1 MAAKLAPTRHSRP
14 TTRHSAVSRYHWFW
28 GRVSAEFGVRSQ
40 GEQVT
45 SYFEQLKN
53 DLETYRK
60 LSSRGGH
67 LGFFGQEV
75 LRFYSI
81 AGTFV
86 EGCDFRLDESASN
99 DERYFTHILVR
110 SLLENYFWIT
120 YLFDDPSKSSARYD
134 ELQNSFK
141 RDYAKLLNENQLP
154 HKDKLEPADS
164 SWSSL
169 PRALDVKSMLAQST
183 NDYGDRLDYLYF
195 VYRITS
201 FDTHGKSLGAI
212 FHDAFGKTCNFPVLK
227 IGYAIELMANQY
239 LVDLQELRGR
249 NEI

>member
-1 MAAKLAPTRHSRP
+1 M
-14 TTRHSAVSRYHWFW
+14 
-28 GRVSAEFGVRSQ
+28 GRASLVVRFQ
-40 GEQVT
+40 GEHMT
-45 SYFEQLKN
+45 GYFEQLKN
-53 DLETYRK
+53 NLETYRS

-67 LGFFGQEV
+67 VGFFGQEV
-75 LRFYSI
+75 LRFHSI
-81 AGTFV
+81 AGTLV

-110 SLLENYFWIT
+110 SLLENCFWII
-120 YLFDDPSKSSARYD
+120 YLFDDPSKSSVRYD

-154 HKDKLEPADS
+154 HKDQLEPADP

-169 PRALDVKSMLAQST
+169 PKALDVNSMLAQST
-183 NDYGDRLDYLYF
+183 NDYGDRLSYLYF

-201 FDTHGKSLGAI
+201 FDTHGKSLAAI
-212 FHDAFGKTCNFPVLK
+212 FQDVFGKICNFPVLK

-239 LVDLQELRGR
+239 LVVLQELRGR